1 MVADRRM
8 IFLLRLGQ
16 FIASSREPKDFW
28 RQLLR
33 GLELDHPDLPYALL
47 YSAGNDVNETLS
59 ESSAL
64 SHHSNWVLEGSV
76 RVPDAE
82 KTVPKH
88 INSEYPMDEFLPS
101 FSELVKSD
109 SPTLLHREDG
119 TIPAPLIA
127 ALQGMLAWDTVVFL
141 PIRATTD
148 NVLGFLIIGL
158 NARRK
163 YDDDYR
169 LFIQLLSRQLAT
181 SMAAAVLVED
191 EIQRGR
197 MAAEHAYQDRNR
209 LSRKLEIQA
218 HEASEIES
226 RFRRMADLAPVGM
239 FHIDVDGR
247 MVYANE
253 VYYNLTEYPRNLTT
267 PMVCYW
273 LFLYLYSRLS
283 VLIHTRL
290 DLFQTMVQ
298 YPEPAVCE
306 VFITRSPSSNFRRNA
321 RSSINVGRSLD
332 GCPSGS
338 GILIL
343 HLCDLDTLL
352 FHVQTILGRLVRIER
367 FVIWLAFHSSSASTH
382 LQHPL
387 LFFLFFLTNLNL
399 LTSLL

>member
-1 MVADRRM
+1 MFDTTRQVIADRRM

-28 RQLLR
+28 QQLLR

-76 RVPDAE
+76 RVPNAE
-82 KTVPKH
+82 KSVPRH
-88 INSEYPMDEFLPS
+88 VNSDHPMENFLPS

-109 SPTLLHREDG
+109 SPTLLHRKDG
-119 TIPAPLIA
+119 TIPSSLIT
-127 ALQGMLAWDTVVFL
+127 ALEGTLAWDTVVFL

-169 LFIQLLSRQLAT
+169 LFIQLLSRQLTT

-218 HEASEIES
+218 HEALEIES

-239 FHIDVDGR
+239 FHIDVAGR

-253 VYYNLTEYPRNLTT
+253 VFYDLTEYPRNLNT
-267 PMVCYW
+267 PMVCYN
-273 LFLYLYSRLS
+273 FY
-283 VLIHTRL
+283 IHIPPMKDISAHQL
-290 DLFQTMVQ
+290 GIALNDCK
-298 YPEPAVCE
+298 VCQ
-306 VFITRSPSSNFRRNA
+306 IIS
-321 RSSINVGRSLD
+321 D
-332 GCPSGS
+332 
-338 GILIL
+338 
-343 HLCDLDTLL
+343 
-352 FHVQTILGRLVRIER
+352 
-367 FVIWLAFHSSSASTH
+367 
-382 LQHPL
+382 
-387 LFFLFFLTNLNL
+387 
-399 LTSLL
+399 